1 MFFNFTAF
9 IRINERDAAQAHEEN
24 SLVYAQQQEEY
35 IQLKLIW
42 H

>member
-1 MFFNFTAF
+1 MYFNFTSF
-9 IRINERDAAQAHEEN
+9 IRINERYTAEVHEEK
-24 SLVYAQQQEEY
+24 SLVYVQQQEEY